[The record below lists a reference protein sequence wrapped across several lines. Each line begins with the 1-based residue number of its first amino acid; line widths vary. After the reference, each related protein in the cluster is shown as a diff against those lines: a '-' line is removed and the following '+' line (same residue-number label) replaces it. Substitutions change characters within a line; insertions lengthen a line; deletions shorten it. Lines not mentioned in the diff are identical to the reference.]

1 MNGVPPVSPP
11 CPVVDLLQ
19 PKAVLDYVSGQLK
32 PVDAVPTP
40 LETWNRSCR
49 DDGGGKGLAPG
60 WHITLAA
67 NTGAGKSLLALNLA
81 ARAIEHGERLGFVS
95 LEMSRSQVTSRLFAI
110 MTKTEVRHLE
120 RGDSFD
126 KAVARLA
133 VKGVKEIG
141 ERTLGTFWMNDGLVT
156 EIEAILDL
164 MHYLHEHL
172 SCRYFVVDYLQLATA
187 RDAETLFQQIT
198 TVSMRLREFAH
209 EFGVITIGL
218 SQLNRETSRNY
229 KERPIVQ
236 GLMGGSP
243 LENDSDQVVLL
254 DHSRYEKA
262 GSTARTWLI
271 LGKNRHGPNVEIPI
285 EWNYRT
291 LRVRG
296 VAGRGGAVAQVKLA
310 TVVTTA
316 T

>member
-1 MNGVPPVSPP
+1 MNGAPPVSPP

-81 ARAIEHGERLGFVS
+81 ATAIEHGERLGFVS

-164 MHYLHEHL
+164 MHHLHQ
-172 SCRYFVVDYLQLATA
+172 Y
-187 RDAETLFQQIT
+187 
-198 TVSMRLREFAH
+198 MRLREFAH
-209 EFGVITIGL
+209 QFGVITIGL

-229 KERPIVQ
+229 RERPIVQ

-243 LENDSDQVVLL
+243 LENDSDQVLLL

-271 LGKNRHGPNVEIPI
+271 LGKNRHGPNTEIPI

-291 LRVRG
+291 LRVRE
-296 VAGRGGAVAQVKLA
+296 ALPDEEELWPK
-310 TVVTTA
+310 
-316 T
+316 